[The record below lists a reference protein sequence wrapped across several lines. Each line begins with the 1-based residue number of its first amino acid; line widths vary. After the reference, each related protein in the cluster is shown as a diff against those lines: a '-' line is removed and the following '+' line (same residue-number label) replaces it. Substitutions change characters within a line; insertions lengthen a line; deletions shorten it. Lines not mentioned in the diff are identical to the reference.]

1 MRNYNKKEKSSGQT
15 FSVFD
20 YSKNDSKSQII
31 QVKKLNSICY
41 EIHNYLKKNAVGYQN
56 RKTAQELMDKF
67 NIKSSDVLRQYIR
80 EIRDSDILHKPIC
93 SKSGSGGKNG
103 YWIATEIDEIIKSAD
118 ALESRGWDC
127 IKRARRMKRK
137 AKLHNQKKIV
147 FSSYEKDV
155 IESVIN
161 DG

>member
-1 MRNYNKKEKSSGQT
+1 MKRYNKKEKSSCKT
-15 FSVFD
+15 FSIPN
-20 YSKNDSKSQII
+20 YIKNDSKSQTM
-31 QVKKLNSICY
+31 QKKKLNPICY
-41 EIHNYLKKNAVGYQN
+41 QIHDYLKKNAVGYEN
-56 RKTAQELMDKF
+56 RKTAQELMDIF

-93 SKSGSGGKNG
+93 SKCGSGGKNG

>member
-1 MRNYNKKEKSSGQT
+1 MRDYNKKEKSSGQT

-31 QVKKLNSICY
+31 QGKKLNPICY
-41 EIHNYLKKNAVGYQN
+41 QIHDYLKKYAVGYKN
-56 RKTAQELMDKF
+56 RKTSQEIMDKF

-93 SKSGSGGKNG
+93 SRSGSGGKNG
-103 YWIATEIDEIIKSAD
+103 YWIATELDEIIKSAD

-137 AKLHNQKKIV
+137 AKLHNQRKIV
-147 FSSYEKDV
+147 FSNYEKDV

>member
-1 MRNYNKKEKSSGQT
+1 MKRCNKKEKSSGQT

-31 QVKKLNSICY
+31 QEKKLNPICY
-41 EIHNYLKKNAVGYQN
+41 QIHDYLKKYAVGYQN

-67 NIKSSDVLRQYIR
+67 NIKSSDILRQYIR

-103 YWIATEIDEIIKSAD
+103 YWIATKPDEIIKSAD

-137 AKLHNQKKIV
+137 AKLHNQRKIV

>member
-1 MRNYNKKEKSSGQT
+1 MKNYNKKEKSSGQT

-20 YSKNDSKSQII
+20 YSKNDSKSQIMHE
-31 QVKKLNSICY
+31 KKLNPICY
-41 EIHNYLKKNAVGYQN
+41 RIHDYLKKNAIGYEN
-56 RKTAQELMDKF
+56 RKTAQELMDIF
-67 NIKSSDVLRQYIR
+67 NIKTSDILRQYIR

-103 YWIATEIDEIIKSAD
+103 YWIATELDEIIESAD

-137 AKLHNQKKIV
+137 AKLHNQRKIV
-147 FSSYEKDV
+147 FSNYEKNV